1 MYNHINSIA
10 HFEVAKHFID
20 QKIIIIR
27 CFESKEPSCLPLLQ
41 IFHLISHFGYGECFF
56 LAKITYFES

>member
-1 MYNHINSIA
+1 MITLNLIA

-20 QKIIIIR
+20 QKKIRII
-27 CFESKEPSCLPLLQ
+27 CFESKKPSCLPPLQ

-56 LAKITYFES
+56 LAKITIFES

>member
-1 MYNHINSIA
+1 MYITLNSIA

-20 QKIIIIR
+20 KKEFIIR

-56 LAKITYFES
+56 LAKITIFES